1 MRTLHILLERQGI
14 SKTIEGA
21 GILASPDSKEVL
33 RGVEDAD
40 PDCFIA

>member
-14 SKTIEGA
+14 KTIEGA
-21 GILASPDSKEVL
+21 GILDSPDSKEVL